1 MLGWGGVL
9 GAALGLVW
17 GALRSCGVPLQTAQ
31 LQLAQ
36 QQAQD
41 QPEVDAHQQE
51 VRELKHK

>member
-1 MLGWGGVL
+1 MPLGCFWCGGVP
-9 GAALGLVW
+9 ALAV
-17 GALRSCGVPLQTAQ
+17 SPPQTAQ
-31 LQLAQ
+31 LQLAR